1 MTRSL
6 PALLYDVGLDDMTLF
21 FYVQAYNA
29 LIETARGFIETL
41 DAAGISG
48 RTGGMALSVTPE
60 LGQKQAGTVG
70 RCW

>member
-1 MTRSL
+1 
-6 PALLYDVGLDDMTLF
+6 MTLF